1 MNKTLTLLFALGT
14 YLYTTAQITING
26 NIPSSIPAGTSVT
39 ADVKINKGNIGN
51 FAKYQ
56 MDVPPGYTV
65 SGLDVKSGNFTFE
78 NQRAKIV
85 WVSVPG
91 DQEFTIQLKIQAD
104 ATASNQG
111 TIVQKF
117 FYLENSEKKEVE
129 GNTVTLG
136 GGGSM
141 ASNTTPVTS
150 SSSSSSEST
159 SSSTGSTPV
168 ETVKS
173 TPVET
178 VKSTPVETVKTT
190 PVETVKSTPVESG
203 STSRVSTT
211 SSSSSAGS
219 AVVEGVTYKVQ
230 IGAYSTQPSKSKFSG
245 AGTVSI
251 DMIDG
256 LYKVTTGNF
265 KTRDEA
271 VKYRDALKD
280 KGFNNGF
287 IVTFKNGQRV
297 K

>member
-1 MNKTLTLLFALGT
+1 MNKTLTLIFALGT
-14 YLYTTAQITING
+14 FLYTKAQITING
-26 NIPSSIPAGTSVT
+26 NIPSNIPAGTAVT

-56 MDVPPGYTV
+56 MDVPPGYSVT
-65 SGLDVKSGNFTFE
+65 GIDVKSGNFTFE

-91 DQEFTIQLKIQAD
+91 DQEFTIQLRIQAD
-104 ATASNQG
+104 ASATNQG

-136 GGGSM
+136 GGGSV
-141 ASNTTPVTS
+141 AANTTPVETVKSTPVESSSSGSSTS
-150 SSSSSSEST
+150 SSSGNTTPVETVKSV
-159 SSSTGSTPV
+159 PV

-178 VKSTPVETVKTT
+178 VKSTPVESS
-190 PVETVKSTPVESG
+190 STA
-203 STSRVSTT
+203 RVSS

-219 AVVEGVTYKVQ
+219 TVVEGVTYKVQ

-265 KTRDEA
+265 KTKDEA
-271 VKYRDALKD
+271 AKYRDALQA